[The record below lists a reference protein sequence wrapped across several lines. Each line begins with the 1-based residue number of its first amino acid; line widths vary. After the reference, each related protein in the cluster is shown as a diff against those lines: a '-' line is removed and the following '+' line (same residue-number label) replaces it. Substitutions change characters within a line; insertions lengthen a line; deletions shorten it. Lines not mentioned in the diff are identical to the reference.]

1 MSFININDTNIKLSN
16 IKQYGVSSE
25 YRFIDV
31 PVYEKVYKDSKP
43 YKPSKLNFIK
53 RLFDSYHEYDFTG
66 EYKRLDIITGNYIPS
81 LVNGEV
87 FYCVNKSNESGLDI
101 ISFKDITAKFNP
113 ELKPNKIIYKYL
125 YITTFQNDN
134 FRFYDYQIKV
144 NEKHRELIEK
154 SSK

>member
-25 YRFIDV
+25 YRFRDI

-53 RLFDSYHEYDFTG
+53 RFFDSYHEYDFTG
-66 EYKRLDIITGNYIPS
+66 EYKRLDITENYISS
-81 LVNGEV
+81 LINGDV
-87 FYCVNKSNESGLDI
+87 FYCVNKSNEGGLDI
-101 ISFKDITAKFNP
+101 INFKDITAKFNP
-113 ELKPNKIIYKYL
+113 ELKPKKIIHKYL

-134 FRFYDYQIKV
+134 FRFYDYEIKV